1 MDMKRRNP
9 MSYRINEGHL
19 NVQVLHDRSTNV
31 LTLAA
36 WDGGTPLNLTISR
49 GAKEPQESLKDC
61 VVRQVQDMAG
71 QLEGFQW
78 QDTGRHAGKVVYET
92 GRSSYRLGPV
102 QVHQCVAVAQLND
115 VYLLMLFLS
124 SAQPLSAEGLRQWEA
139 ILASFEP
146 DHGELPMPLVAED
159 DEEDEEGDE

>member
-1 MDMKRRNP
+1 MAATNR

-19 NVQVLHDRSTNV
+19 NVPVLHDRSTNV
-31 LTLAA
+31 LTLEA
-36 WDGGTPLNLTISR
+36 WDQGEPLNLTISR
-49 GAKEPQESLKDC
+49 GAKQPLESLKDC
-61 VVRQVQDMAG
+61 VVRQVQDMGG

-78 QDTGRHAGKVVYET
+78 QDTGRHAGKLIFET

-102 QVHQCVAVAQLND
+102 PVHQCVAVAQLNN

-124 SAQPLSAEGLRQWEA
+124 SSQPMSAQVLRQWEA

-146 DHGELPMPLVAED
+146 AQVDLPMPLLAVDAE
-159 DEEDEEGDE
+159 DEEDEDNK